1 MSTNPIHR
9 LARQRQCVHPWLVH
23 RLPRWGCAL
32 ACLWGQQASLQ
43 GWGRGWAGWALWPF
57 LVLGTAW
64 AQTQTDTGIDS
75 GELRLSGLIK
85 QGSCQLPLRTASNPN
100 PYVLNLPPLQTVQ
113 LMNNGFGKITPLN
126 LNLIAASG
134 CLTVSGLNAQIAFDG
149 GLAAVVPNGGLLRN
163 VAILRPALST
173 APTCSTTIDPS
184 NLILSNIKPTELPS
198 VVGTSTTA
206 GEKTFNLSVTCPP
219 NALAIASN
227 LIPTFQ
233 FTRELRVGSFS
244 ISRTAL
250 ATDDLGFGFRVL
262 APDGN
267 AVRHNAPITSAVYG
281 FNTPTQSQSISKTFK
296 VQYAKT
302 LATITPGAAA
312 TSITILIGFQ

>member
-9 LARQRQCVHPWLVH
+9 LARQRPCVHPWLVH
-23 RLPRWGCAL
+23 RLPRWVCAL
-32 ACLWGQQASLQ
+32 ACLLGQQASGQ

-126 LNLIAASG
+126 LKLIAASG

-163 VAILRPALST
+163 VAILRPALNVYVQLGLLST
-173 APTCSTTIDPS
+173 SGLFTPLDLNDPQAL
-184 NLILSNIKPTELPS
+184 NAALNAK
-198 VVGTSTTA
+198 
-206 GEKTFNLSVTCPP
+206 P
-219 NALAIASN
+219 NANGSPLGDTMLN
-227 LIPTFQ
+227 LGVRYVTARSTGDQ
-233 FTRELRVGSFS
+233 VGSL
-244 ISRTAL
+244 INLRPG
-250 ATDDLGFGFRVL
+250 TDDVMPGNVSVFLPFVL
-262 APDGN
+262 N
-267 AVRHNAPITSAVYG
+267 HN
-281 FNTPTQSQSISKTFK
+281 
-296 VQYAKT
+296 
-302 LATITPGAAA
+302 
-312 TSITILIGFQ
+312 